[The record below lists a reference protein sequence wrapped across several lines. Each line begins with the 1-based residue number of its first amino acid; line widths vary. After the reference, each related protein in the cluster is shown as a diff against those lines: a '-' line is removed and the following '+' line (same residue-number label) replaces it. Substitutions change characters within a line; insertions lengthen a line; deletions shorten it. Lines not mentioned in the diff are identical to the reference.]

1 MRCPFCGSYHVIA
14 AKRGYSWLYGC
25 LGFFVLS
32 IFGFILGFIGKDKL
46 TYECE
51 DCGEKWSS

>member
-1 MRCPFCGSYHVIA
+1 MRCPFCGSYHVIV

-51 DCGEKWSS
+51 DCGEK